1 MLALAGGPAA
11 AAATRRL
18 PIKAGPHG
26 ASRAP
31 GAITPKIVGGTA
43 VPNGKYKFQAA
54 LLAQS
59 FGSND
64 FERQYCG
71 GSLITPF
78 EVLTAAHCVEFV
90 GDEPGQLPIATC
102 GWWSAGPC

>member
-1 MLALAGGPAA
+1 MGRRVILTIIVASLALMLALAGGPAA
-11 AAATRRL
+11 LAATRRL

-31 GAITPKIVGGTA
+31 GAVTPEIVGGTA

-59 FGSND
+59 FGDTTS
-64 FERQYCG
+64 
-71 GSLITPF
+71 SAS
-78 EVLTAAHCVEFV
+78 TAAAV
-90 GDEPGQLPIATC
+90 
-102 GWWSAGPC
+102 